1 MALLEATKYILS
13 HVVGKLVFEMFMF
26 LAKTLFI
33 KKKKKE
39 KKVSM
44 KSVKNCLHFSK
55 FILGEGEKQHWDL
68 SEI

>member
-33 KKKKKE
+33 KKKKKRE
-39 KKVSM
+39 KGFYEVCK
-44 KSVKNCLHFSK
+44 KLFT
-55 FILGEGEKQHWDL
+55 LQ
-68 SEI
+68 